1 MTNPTIR
8 DIERQANIQAGVES
22 PGDATAAAANGVPMD
37 LSYASIAA
45 ALANRYDSIYY
56 VDLRNNH
63 YVEYSSSPTFQE
75 LKVEISGDDFFG
87 DSARN
92 IRRIVH
98 PDDQA
103 FALMMHQKGYLLA
116 ELEKSGIVSITY
128 RIMFDDVPHFYNGR
142 FTRGIGADSD

>member
-116 ELEKSGIVSITY
+116 ELEKSGILKLDTDEQKNLLV
-128 RIMFDDVPHFYNGR
+128 RI
-142 FTRGIGADSD
+142 I